1 MVTESNG
8 STGGARRTD
17 GPTRRDVVKGAV
29 WSLPVVAVA
38 VATPLAAASTTPLAC
53 PLEVL
58 PAVVNAQLDP
68 SDWHVF
74 NARSWWTIGSQYFG
88 IDTSLVDPAVYGSTY
103 QFTLLGGTQIMMS
116 NGGGGTAPW
125 YGVGSVFT
133 GTVGTVTPLPAVDQ
147 TIGNINVL
155 VVPDVYDPNSNVD
168 VSFDAADAYTPQT
181 VQFTAELTFT
191 SPTTG
196 ETINCIHTFTFN
208 ITGTFTGGLVVN
220 GHGHLQLTGTIST
233 P

>member
-8 STGGARRTD
+8 SPEGARRAEGT
-17 GPTRRDVVKGAV
+17 TRRGVVKGAL

-58 PAVVNAQLDP
+58 PSVVNSQLDP

-74 NARSWWTIGSQYFG
+74 NAHSWWTIGSQYFG
-88 IDTSLVDPAVYGSTY
+88 VDTTLVDPAVYGSTY
-103 QFTLLGGTQIMMS
+103 QFTMLGGVQVMMS

-133 GTVGTVTPLPAVDQ
+133 GTVGTITPLPAVDH
-147 TIGNINVL
+147 TIGDINVL
-155 VVPDVYDPNSNVD
+155 VVPDVYDPNSGVD
-168 VSFDAADAYTPQT
+168 VYFDAADAYTPQT
-181 VQFTAELTFT
+181 VQFTVELTFT

-196 ETINCIHTFTFN
+196 ETITCIHTLTF
-208 ITGTFTGGLVVN
+208 IIASSFTGGPVIN
-220 GHGHLQLTGTIST
+220 GHGHLQLTGTISA